1 MNLTEQMKKEVVKAF
16 AYGKKPDEVADVAG
30 ISEAEAIEYRDKYE
44 DNILKKMVDLKEEG
58 YIE

>member
-44 DNILKKMVDLKEEG
+44 DNILKEEG